1 MSDLRVVG
9 PLDRN
14 FAWIESRLA
23 GPELCEPGAP
33 VPAAIRGAYAGVG
46 AVPPRYRLVR
56 DPLGL
61 NKLFWA
67 ATADGSILVA
77 ARPRRL
83 VEAGCPLDAVRA
95 VPAGVVVD
103 LDFSTRAA
111 QVVRLAAPVEAPA
124 DASAPTVE
132 QAAEGIRHTLDE
144 YLDALSR
151 SSPDTRAFVCLSG
164 GLDSSGVA
172 VLARRHFQDLTA
184 VSFDLRHADGEKSD
198 DRRTAE
204 RLARDLALPLLCV
217 TVGADELL
225 DELDRV
231 LVEAIDWRDF
241 NVHAGLVNA
250 ALAGGL
256 AAAVPEGPEPRLVLT
271 GDLMNEFLV
280 DYQAETYRD
289 RVYYRLPRLPP
300 AELREALVKG
310 LQTTHREVGPFEARG
325 LPVVQPYAAAA
336 PEYAGLP
343 ASFLLEPDRK
353 PRLTRLVA
361 GDAIPSYVFTRGKTR
376 AQVGGADQGRGVL
389 ALCVDRG
396 IDERWLRQRFA
407 ELHGAADAGSLDR
420 FLRAGRYRCAVPLA
434 G

>member
-1 MSDLRVVG
+1 M
-9 PLDRN
+9 
-14 FAWIESRLA
+14 
-23 GPELCEPGAP
+23 
-33 VPAAIRGAYAGVG
+33 
-46 AVPPRYRLVR
+46 
-56 DPLGL
+56 GL
-61 NKLFWA
+61 NKLFWSA
-67 ATADGSILVA
+67 RPDGSILVA

-83 VEAGCPLDAVRA
+83 VQADCPLETIHAL
-95 VPAGVVVD
+95 PAGAVVD
-103 LDFSTRAA
+103 LDFSSRVA
-111 QVVRLAAPVEAPA
+111 QVVPPPVADEASAAGSQTLESAAADIRRALDDYTCALARAAP
-124 DASAPTVE
+124 DA
-132 QAAEGIRHTLDE
+132 
-144 YLDALSR
+144 
-151 SSPDTRAFVCLSG
+151 RAFVCLSG
-164 GLDSSGVA
+164 GLDSTGIA
-172 VLARRHFQDLTA
+172 VLARDHFKDVTA
-184 VSFDLRHADGEKSD
+184 VSFDLRHPDGRPSD
-198 DRRTAE
+198 DRRVAQQ
-204 RLARDLALPLLCV
+204 LARDLALPLLRV
-217 TVGADELL
+217 TVGPDELL
-225 DELDRV
+225 EELDRV
-231 LVEAIDWRDF
+231 LVEGIDWRDF

-256 AAAVPEGPEPRLVLT
+256 AAAVPEGPGPRLVLT

-280 DYQAETYRD
+280 DYQAETYHD

-300 AELREALVKG
+300 AELRDALVKG

-336 PEYAGLP
+336 PEYVGLP
-343 ASFLLEPDRK
+343 ASFLLDPDRK

-389 ALCVDRG
+389 ALCADRG